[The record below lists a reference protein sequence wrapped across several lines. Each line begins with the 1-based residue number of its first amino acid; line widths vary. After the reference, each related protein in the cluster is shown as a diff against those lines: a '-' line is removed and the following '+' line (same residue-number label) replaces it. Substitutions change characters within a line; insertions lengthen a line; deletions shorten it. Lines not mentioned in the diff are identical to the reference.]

1 MDLSS
6 FVTYDKKE
14 SLLLSIAKSNQEI
27 VENTHSKPQETLE
40 FKMTKQKESFSF
52 DVPLLL
58 PEKWMMGV
66 TSLEVYNTVYNITEK
81 NNKLQII
88 LNDQQLKELKLDSG
102 LILFVE
108 DLYVTYFGKP
118 YTLSEYNEFVEKAN
132 KLITN
137 SYSKKNKLTR
147 IDFDYL
153 TKIVKSLNEIYNNR
167 LNQET
172 INQEKLKQEQSL
184 AKLNRERIIKEYK
197 DHLKQVKINWEEIK
211 WEEIILEDE
220 ASHTAPHEVNQTTQ
234 ENHEDDEDDEDGE
247 VNRVSSQ
254 VNQTNRVASQIKEI
268 NLPPFDIVENDF
280 FEIYLTPGVYE
291 LVDINN
297 AIKQKINESDYDFKF
312 DLIPDTISMKSVLT
326 TSNNIQFNSKL
337 NTVLGFTHTVYP
349 PGTHTSEK
357 PVMITTTDK
366 VHLKCDCV
374 DGSIVNGIREQI
386 LFSFNLSAPPGY
398 KIIKE
403 PTTVLYK
410 SINKTRLDT
419 IQFFLEDSN
428 HDSVD
433 FNGETLTFTI
443 QIIKI

>member
-1 MDLSS
+1 MDLST

-52 DVPLLL
+52 DVPLTLN
-58 PEKWMMGV
+58 EKWMMGV

-88 LNDQQLKELKLDSG
+88 LNDQQLKELNLDSG

-118 YTLSEYNEFVEKAN
+118 YTPSEYNEFVEKAN

-167 LNQET
+167 LSQET
-172 INQEKLKQEQSL
+172 INQEKLNQE
-184 AKLNRERIIKEYK
+184 KLNRERIIKAYK

-211 WEEIILEDE
+211 WEEIILEGG
-220 ASHTAPHEVNQTTQ
+220 ASQTTQ
-234 ENHEDDEDDEDGE
+234 ENHEDDE
-247 VNRVSSQ
+247 
-254 VNQTNRVASQIKEI
+254 VNQTNQINQI
-268 NLPPFDIVENDF
+268 NVPPFDIVENDF

-312 DLIPDTISMKSVLT
+312 DLIPDTISMQSVLT

>member
-1 MDLSS
+1 MDLSN
-6 FVTYDKKE
+6 FITYDKKE

-52 DVPLLL
+52 DVPLILN
-58 PEKWMMGV
+58 EKWMMGV

-172 INQEKLKQEQSL
+172 INQEKLKQERSL

-197 DHLKQVKINWEEIK
+197 DHLKQVKINWEQIK
-211 WEEIILEDE
+211 WEEIILEDATANA
-220 ASHTAPHEVNQTTQ
+220 ASQTTQ

-254 VNQTNRVASQIKEI
+254 VNQTNQINQI

-291 LVDINN
+291 LVDINI

-349 PGTHTSEK
+349 PETHTSEK

-428 HDSVD
+428 HNPVD
-433 FNGETLTFTI
+433 FNGDTLTFTI

>member
-1 MDLSS
+1 MDLST

-40 FKMTKQKESFSF
+40 FKMNKQKESFSF

-172 INQEKLKQEQSL
+172 INQEKLNQE
-184 AKLNRERIIKEYK
+184 KLNRERIIKAYK

-211 WEEIILEDE
+211 WEEIILEDAKATATTNT
-220 ASHTAPHEVNQTTQ
+220 ASQTTQ
-234 ENHEDDEDDEDGE
+234 ENHEDDEDDEDDE
-247 VNRVSSQ
+247 VNQ
-254 VNQTNRVASQIKEI
+254 VNQSNQMNQI

-410 SINKTRLDT
+410 SINKTLLDT

-443 QIIKI
+443 QIIKIYYF

>member
-147 IDFDYL
+147 MDFDYL
-153 TKIVKSLNEIYNNR
+153 TKIVKSLNELYNNR

-197 DHLKQVKINWEEIK
+197 DHLKQAKINWKEIK
-211 WEEIILEDE
+211 WDEIILEDE

-234 ENHEDDEDDEDGE
+234 GNHEDDEDDE
-247 VNRVSSQ
+247 
-254 VNQTNRVASQIKEI
+254 VNQINQANQINQI

>member
-1 MDLSS
+1 M
-6 FVTYDKKE
+6 E
-14 SLLLSIAKSNQEI
+14 
-27 VENTHSKPQETLE
+27 
-40 FKMTKQKESFSF
+40 
-52 DVPLLL
+52 
-58 PEKWMMGV
+58 G
-66 TSLEVYNTVYNITEK
+66 
-81 NNKLQII
+81 
-88 LNDQQLKELKLDSG
+88 G
-102 LILFVE
+102 
-108 DLYVTYFGKP
+108 
-118 YTLSEYNEFVEKAN
+118 
-132 KLITN
+132 
-137 SYSKKNKLTR
+137 
-147 IDFDYL
+147 
-153 TKIVKSLNEIYNNR
+153 
-167 LNQET
+167 
-172 INQEKLKQEQSL
+172 
-184 AKLNRERIIKEYK
+184 
-197 DHLKQVKINWEEIK
+197 
-211 WEEIILEDE
+211 
-220 ASHTAPHEVNQTTQ
+220 ASQTTQ
-234 ENHEDDEDDEDGE
+234 ENHEDDE
-247 VNRVSSQ
+247 
-254 VNQTNRVASQIKEI
+254 VNQTNQINQI
-268 NLPPFDIVENDF
+268 NVPPFDIVENDF

-291 LVDINN
+291 LVGINN

-312 DLIPDTISMKSVLT
+312 DLIPDTISMQSVLT

>member
-1 MDLSS
+1 MI
-6 FVTYDKKE
+6 KKN
-14 SLLLSIAKSNQEI
+14 LLLSIAKSNQEI

-52 DVPLLL
+52 DVPLILN
-58 PEKWMMGV
+58 EKWMMGV

-172 INQEKLKQEQSL
+172 INQEKLKQERSL

-211 WEEIILEDE
+211 WEEIILEDAKATATATATANA
-220 ASHTAPHEVNQTTQ
+220 ASQTTQ

-254 VNQTNRVASQIKEI
+254 VNQTNQINQI

-428 HDSVD
+428 HNPVD

>member
-1 MDLSS
+1 MDLST
-6 FVTYDKKE
+6 FITYDKKE

-153 TKIVKSLNEIYNNR
+153 TKIVKSLNEKYNNR

-172 INQEKLKQEQSL
+172 INQEKLNQE
-184 AKLNRERIIKEYK
+184 KLNRERIIKAYK

-211 WEEIILEDE
+211 WKEIILEDAKATAE
-220 ASHTAPHEVNQTTQ
+220 ANATTNTASQTTQ
-234 ENHEDDEDDEDGE
+234 ENHEDDEDDEDDE
-247 VNRVSSQ
+247 VNQ
-254 VNQTNRVASQIKEI
+254 VNQANQINQI

-297 AIKQKINESDYDFKF
+297 AIKQKINENDYDFNF

-326 TSNNIQFNSKL
+326 NSNNIQFNSKL

-386 LFSFNLSAPPGY
+386 LFSFNLSASPGY